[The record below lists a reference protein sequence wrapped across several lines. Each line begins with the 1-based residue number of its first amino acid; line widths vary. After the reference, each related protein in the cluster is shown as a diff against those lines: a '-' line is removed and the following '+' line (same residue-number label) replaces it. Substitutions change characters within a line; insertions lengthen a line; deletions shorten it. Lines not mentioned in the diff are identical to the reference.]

1 MKKRSVLYVLLV
13 FLFAMSTG
21 CATLQSAQH
30 KYVMRGSVLDVTDG
44 TAYVCLGT
52 DQGAKVGQE
61 FTVYRYV
68 KTAAPAPKGQ
78 QPQYKVETVGR
89 VKISETESHMANAK
103 ILNGDVKVNDVVEL
117 SP

>member
-1 MKKRSVLYVLLV
+1 MKKRNVLYMLLV

-21 CATLQSAQH
+21 CATLESAQH
-30 KYVMRGSVLDVTDG
+30 KYVMRGSVLDVSDG

-68 KTAAPAPKGQ
+68 RTAPAPKGQ

-89 VKISETESHMANAK
+89 VKITETESHMANAK

>member
-1 MKKRSVLYVLLV
+1 MKKRNVLYMLLV

-21 CATLQSAQH
+21 CATLESAQH
-30 KYVMRGSVLDVTDG
+30 KYIMRGSVLDVSDG

-89 VKISETESHMANAK
+89 VKITATESHMAHAK
-103 ILNGDVKVNDVVEL
+103 ILNGDVKEKDVVEL